1 MATAFTFRQFN
12 RRGIDAAVVGWTLA
26 VCGMYSSLGFALVLT
41 GGAVASQSAA
51 AAVLGCVGAVVS
63 LAPTLAVLAA
73 LPALKNPTI
82 SSLSDPDW
90 VAVNTIIEESV
101 VRQIL
106 PRLKSAK
113 AQGIV
118 EYPLNK
124 IVL

>member
-1 MATAFTFRQFN
+1 MLN
-12 RRGIDAAVVGWTLA
+12 VRREDLPG
-26 VCGMYSSLGFALVLT
+26 VLN
-41 GGAVASQSAA
+41 V
-51 AAVLGCVGAVVS
+51 
-63 LAPTLAVLAA
+63 

-82 SSLSDPDW
+82 STLSDPNW

-101 VRQIL
+101 VRQLL
-106 PRLKSAK
+106 PKLKTAK

>member
-1 MATAFTFRQFN
+1 MLN
-12 RRGIDAAVVGWTLA
+12 VRREDLPG
-26 VCGMYSSLGFALVLT
+26 VLN
-41 GGAVASQSAA
+41 V
-51 AAVLGCVGAVVS
+51 
-63 LAPTLAVLAA
+63 

-82 SSLSDPDW
+82 STLSDPDW

-101 VRQIL
+101 VRQLL
-106 PRLKSAK
+106 PKLKTAK